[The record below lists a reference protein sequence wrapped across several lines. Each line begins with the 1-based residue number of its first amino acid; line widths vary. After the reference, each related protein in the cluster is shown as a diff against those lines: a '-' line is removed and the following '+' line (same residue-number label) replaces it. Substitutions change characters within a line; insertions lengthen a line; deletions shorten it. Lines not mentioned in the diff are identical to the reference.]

1 MLTTKIIKVGFL
13 DDFRPPKEHGFLTTF
28 NCARLAAN
36 KRDHYPP
43 RPKGEDFVVA
53 QGCKRNQKWVER
65 RDISDRSMIYRIYG
79 HPTTSATNTKI

>member
-53 QGCKRNQKWVER
+53 QGCKRKPEMGRKKDHLGSV
-65 RDISDRSMIYRIYG
+65 
-79 HPTTSATNTKI
+79 P